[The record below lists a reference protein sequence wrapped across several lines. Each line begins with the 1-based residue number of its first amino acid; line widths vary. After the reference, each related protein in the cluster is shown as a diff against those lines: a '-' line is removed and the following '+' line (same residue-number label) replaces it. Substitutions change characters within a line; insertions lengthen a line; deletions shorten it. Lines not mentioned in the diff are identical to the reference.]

1 MENSIRK
8 TLGQTIGN
16 NILLLLQ
23 RNEIGLPKCRGQACD
38 GHLQ

>member
-1 MENSIRK
+1 MENSIGK

-23 RNEIGLPKCRGQACD
+23 RNEIDLPKCRGQACD